1 MFYSQFLLSRKGP
14 LGVIWIAAHLEG
26 KLRKKHITDTDI
38 AESVGKYL
46 TLFIHLGNN
55 PSLLRSPFSM
65 VIVSEFILVIT
76 DVYSV
81 PFFLKYVYVQ
91 I

>member
-38 AESVGKYL
+38 AESVGKYF
-46 TLFIHLGNN
+46 TLFIHLELTVHCSD
-55 PSLLRSPFSM
+55 PLFQWSL
-65 VIVSEFILVIT
+65 
-76 DVYSV
+76 
-81 PFFLKYVYVQ
+81 
-91 I
+91 